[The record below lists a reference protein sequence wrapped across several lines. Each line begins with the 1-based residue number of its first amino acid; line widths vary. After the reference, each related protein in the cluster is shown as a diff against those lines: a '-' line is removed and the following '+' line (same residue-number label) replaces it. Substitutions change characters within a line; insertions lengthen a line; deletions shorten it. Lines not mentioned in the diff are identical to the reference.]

1 MTTAQAVGAVSR
13 EAAEWYAINWQA
25 INRNVRRLQV
35 RIVQATKES
44 RCGRVR
50 ALQRLLTHSYSG
62 KVLAVRRVTENNGKK
77 TPGVDQEIWDTPE
90 KKTQAVHALKRRGY
104 QSQPLRRVYI
114 PKSDGKT
121 MRPLGIPTMIDRG
134 QQALHLLAL
143 DPVVETTADRNSYG
157 FRQKR
162 SCADAMVQCFLALRS
177 ANTQWILE
185 GDIKSC
191 FDKISHDW
199 LLAHVPMDR
208 VILQKWLKSGYM
220 EKHVLHESMDGTP
233 QGGII
238 SPALA
243 NCALDGLERLL
254 QGKYPAGKRLES
266 LGGEKPCVNL
276 VRYADDFVITSKSKE
291 LLEGEIKPLVEQ
303 FLQER
308 GLELSPTKTVITH
321 VEHGFDFLGQN
332 VRRYP
337 NGKLFITPSKKNV
350 GTFLKGIRRIIK
362 DAHGVSAA
370 DLIDQLNPK
379 IRGWANYHRHVVSK
393 RTFGGVDR
401 AIFSS
406 LLQWARRRHPNKSSR
421 WFKPEYFERR
431 KDRDWTFFGETC
443 DDEGR
448 PNKVWLYYAKSTPIK
463 RQVKVKG
470 EANPYDPTYE
480 TYFEEREGAHML
492 ETFRVPALFAISG
505 MNNVDS
511 ARSAIPKSL
520 GSQAGACIIASPVC
534 WAVPLVPRTAFSFI
548 PSAMTG
554 FIVSVFPFRNR
565 VSAKEAF
572 EGLEL
577 GEGKLSRPVLRG
589 PSGRKAA
596 WLLGSNY

>member
-13 EAAEWYAINWQA
+13 EAAEWYAIDWQA
-25 INRNVRRLQV
+25 INRYVRRLQV

-44 RCGRVR
+44 RWGKVR

-62 KVLAVRRVTENNGKK
+62 KVLAVRRVTENNGKV

-90 KKTQAVHALKRRGY
+90 KKTQAVQALKRRGY
-104 QSQPLRRVYI
+104 RSQPLRRVYI

-143 DPVVETTADRNSYG
+143 DPVAETTADRNSYG

-162 SCADAMVQCFLALRS
+162 SCADAIGQCFLVLRS
-177 ANTQWILE
+177 ANAQWILE

-220 EKHVLHESMDGTP
+220 EKHVLHESTDGTP

-254 QGKYPAGKRLES
+254 QEKFPARKRLKS
-266 LGGEKPCVNL
+266 FGGEKPCVHL
-276 VRYADDFVITSKSKE
+276 VRYADDFVITSRSKE

-321 VEHGFDFLGQN
+321 VEKGFDFLGQN

-337 NGKLFITPSKKNV
+337 NGRLFTKPSKKNV
-350 GTFLKGIRRIIK
+350 KTFLAGIRTTIK
-362 DAHGVSAA
+362 AALGMSAA
-370 DLIDQLNPK
+370 DLIEELNPK
-379 IRGWANYHRHVVSK
+379 VRGWANYNRHVVSK
-393 RTFGGVDR
+393 RTFAR
-401 AIFSS
+401 ADYEIFPC
-406 LLQWARRRHPNKSSR
+406 LWRWARRRHRNKNLR
-421 WFKPEYFERR
+421 WLKEKYFERHGA
-431 KDRDWTFFGETC
+431 KNWSFVGEKY
-443 DDEGR
+443 DNQGQ
-448 PNKVWLYYAKSTPIK
+448 PHKVRLLLASDTPIQ
-463 RQVKVKG
+463 RHVKVKC
-470 EANPYDPTYE
+470 EANPYDPAFE
-480 TYFEEREGAHML
+480 TYFEEREGFHMRA
-492 ETFRVPALFAISG
+492 TFRG
-505 MNNVDS
+505 T
-511 ARSAIPKSL
+511 
-520 GSQAGACIIASPVC
+520 
-534 WAVPLVPRTAFSFI
+534 RT
-548 PSAMTG
+548 
-554 FIVSVFPFRNR
+554 
-565 VSAKEAF
+565 
-572 EGLEL
+572 
-577 GEGKLSRPVLRG
+577 LRYI
-589 PSGRKAA
+589 
-596 WLLGSNY
+596 WNEHH